1 MRGKE
6 QPMMTMAQYAE
17 CVQHI
22 LAADLHLNTV
32 GSHVLQAH
40 RDRVSEAFTLVRLA
54 MTVLMERLAADA
66 LLCLEPA
73 EQDALGDLEEALAY
87 QRLAGARPGL
97 TGHAGG

>member
-1 MRGKE
+1 
-6 QPMMTMAQYAE
+6 
-17 CVQHI
+17 
-22 LAADLHLNTV
+22 
-32 GSHVLQAH
+32 
-40 RDRVSEAFTLVRLA
+40 
-54 MTVLMERLAADA
+54 MERLAADA